1 MLDKNKI
8 MWYNKEVKNMT
19 IKLGGQVIDDLVY
32 RGDVSVP
39 KKHLG
44 EYEEVLKLLETQVGM
59 LEDINNRLQKCV
71 VGETISVESVAPEG
85 LVPNVLGIRLSRL
98 EDKLGA
104 AIRDYSDY
112 VDVIEE
118 KLGKMALQG

>member
-59 LEDINNRLQKCV
+59 LEDINNRLQ
-71 VGETISVESVAPEG
+71 SV
-85 LVPNVLGIRLSRL
+85 LLGRPFQL
-98 EDKLGA
+98 K
-104 AIRDYSDY
+104 
-112 VDVIEE
+112 V
-118 KLGKMALQG
+118 

>member
-8 MWYNKEVKNMT
+8 MWYSKEVKNMT
-19 IKLGGQVIDDLVY
+19 IKVGGQMADDGVY
-32 RGDVSVP
+32 RGDVSIS
-39 KKHLG
+39 KTSLG
-44 EYEEVLKLLETQVGM
+44 ECEEVLNHLEAQVGM
-59 LEDINNRLQKCV
+59 LEDTNNRLQKCV

-104 AIRDYSDY
+104 VIRDYSDC

-118 KLGKMALQG
+118 KLGNMALQG

>member
-44 EYEEVLKLLETQVGM
+44 EYEEVLKLLETQ
-59 LEDINNRLQKCV
+59 
-71 VGETISVESVAPEG
+71 
-85 LVPNVLGIRLSRL
+85 
-98 EDKLGA
+98 
-104 AIRDYSDY
+104 
-112 VDVIEE
+112 
-118 KLGKMALQG
+118 

>member
-19 IKLGGQVIDDLVY
+19 IKVGGQMADDGVY

-39 KKHLG
+39 KTSLG
-44 EYEEVLKLLETQVGM
+44 ECEEVLNHLEAQVGM
-59 LEDINNRLQKCV
+59 LEDTNNRLQKCV
-71 VGETISVESVAPEG
+71 VGETMLAEG
-85 LVPNVLGIRLSRL
+85 IALECLTQNALDIRLSRL
-98 EDKLGA
+98 GDRLGA
-104 AIRDYSDY
+104 VIREYSEY
-112 VDVIEE
+112 VEVIEK

>member
-19 IKLGGQVIDDLVY
+19 IKVGGQMADDLVY
-32 RGDVSVP
+32 REDVSVP

-104 AIRDYSDY
+104 VIRDYSDY

>member
-39 KKHLG
+39 KN
-44 EYEEVLKLLETQVGM
+44 
-59 LEDINNRLQKCV
+59 I
-71 VGETISVESVAPEG
+71 
-85 LVPNVLGIRLSRL
+85 
-98 EDKLGA
+98 
-104 AIRDYSDY
+104 
-112 VDVIEE
+112 
-118 KLGKMALQG
+118 

>member
-1 MLDKNKI
+1 
-8 MWYNKEVKNMT
+8 MT

-39 KKHLG
+39 KNHLG

-104 AIRDYSDY
+104 VIRDYSDY

-118 KLGKMALQG
+118 KLGKMALQGWYFARFKAISKDYK

>member
-19 IKLGGQVIDDLVY
+19 IKVGGQMVDDLVY
-32 RGDVSVP
+32 RGDASVS
-39 KKHLG
+39 KTSLG
-44 EYEEVLKLLETQVGM
+44 EYEEVLKLLEAQVGM

-71 VGETISVESVAPEG
+71 VGETISIESAVPEG

-98 EDKLGA
+98 EDKLEIV
-104 AIRDYSDY
+104 IRDYSDC

-118 KLGKMALQG
+118 KLGKMTLQG

>member
-19 IKLGGQVIDDLVY
+19 IKVGGQMVDDLVY
-32 RGDVSVP
+32 RGDASVS
-39 KKHLG
+39 KTSLG
-44 EYEEVLKLLETQVGM
+44 EYEEVLKLLEAQVGM

-71 VGETISVESVAPEG
+71 VGETISVKSVAPEG

-104 AIRDYSDY
+104 VIRDYSDC

-118 KLGKMALQG
+118 KLGNMALQG